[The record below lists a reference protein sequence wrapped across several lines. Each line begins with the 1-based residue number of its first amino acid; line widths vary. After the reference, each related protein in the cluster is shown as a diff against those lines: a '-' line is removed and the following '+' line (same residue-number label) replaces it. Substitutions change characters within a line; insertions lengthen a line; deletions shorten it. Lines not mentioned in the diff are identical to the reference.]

1 MKLKSAL
8 ECSNEDGMYNIAK
21 MKQEHQEEL
30 NGAKERARMEHQQE
44 KTKIINEYEVKLSNQ
59 DKCQTR
65 QIAEMKKEH
74 QKVYNDKVRS
84 MTEEIEEIQA
94 KHVRDMREVAV
105 KNKQNIEDRDKRYES
120 IRVAIE
126 SEKRTEEKLHEKTK
140 IEAIKEK

>member
-30 NGAKERARMEHQQE
+30 NSVKERARMEHQQE
-44 KTKIINEYEVKLSNQ
+44 KTKIINEYETKLSNQ

-84 MTEEIEEIQA
+84 MTE
-94 KHVRDMREVAV
+94 
-105 KNKQNIEDRDKRYES
+105 
-120 IRVAIE
+120 
-126 SEKRTEEKLHEKTK
+126 
-140 IEAIKEK
+140 